1 MTLKHLWEKD
11 YEDYLVNQS
20 GSNNDVAMLC
30 YVVGRHL
37 VTLSRIERST
47 YQWNGAHYPE
57 DRSDEVSLKHKTF
70 INARKLEIK

>member
-1 MTLKHLWEKD
+1 
-11 YEDYLVNQS
+11 
-20 GSNNDVAMLC
+20 MLC